1 MDLRQLRY
9 FQVLATQ
16 ENFGRAAEILRIAQ
30 PALSRQIRLLEEEL
44 GVTLFE
50 RHARGVNLTA
60 DASVLLERVTFLLRY
75 AEQTKLD
82 LASSSAIPRGP
93 VALGLPPGLS
103 PLLVPPLLR
112 RLRERYPEIYLKI
125 IETFQ
130 PVLHDRL
137 THGLVDLAIV
147 NGPISS
153 PDLEAIPLFSD
164 AICAIVP
171 FDETRI
177 GGQGVDL
184 RLLDRVPLILT
195 GVQKSGI
202 RLELETAAA
211 RANVTLWPVVEVESV
226 AVAKLLIRDGIGWTV
241 HFAAAVQDEVDA
253 HLLRAVPIIGL
264 RLHRY
269 VAWAVGRP
277 RSRAVRALAEL
288 LRELVR
294 ESVGAGIWPNTE
306 LALPRRASR
315 DASA

>member
-50 RHARGVNLTA
+50 RHARGANLTA
-60 DASVLLERVTFLLRY
+60 DASMLLERVTFLLRY

-93 VALGLPPGLS
+93 VALGLPPGVS
-103 PLLVPPLLR
+103 PLLVGALLR

-125 IETFQ
+125 IETART
-130 PVLHDRL
+130 HDRL

-153 PDLEAIPLFSD
+153 PDLEAIPLYSD

-177 GGQGVDL
+177 GGQRVDL
-184 RLLDRVPLILT
+184 RLLDGVPLILT

-211 RANVTLWPVVEVESV
+211 RANVTLCPVVEVESV
-226 AVAKLLIRDGIGWTV
+226 AVAKLLIRDGVGWTV

-306 LALPRRASR
+306 LALVAL
-315 DASA
+315 

>member
-9 FQVLATQ
+9 FQVLAAQ

-50 RHARGVNLTA
+50 RHARGANLTA
-60 DASVLLERVTFLLRY
+60 DASMLLERVTFLLRY

-93 VALGLPPGLS
+93 VALGLPPGVS
-103 PLLVPPLLR
+103 PLLVGALLR

-125 IETFQ
+125 IETART
-130 PVLHDRL
+130 HDRL

-153 PDLEAIPLFSD
+153 PDLEAIPLYSD

-177 GGQGVDL
+177 GGQRVDL
-184 RLLDRVPLILT
+184 RLLDGVPLILT

-211 RANVTLWPVVEVESV
+211 RANVTLCPVVEVESV
-226 AVAKLLIRDGIGWTV
+226 AVAKLLIRDGVGWTV

-306 LALPRRASR
+306 LTLPQRASR
-315 DASA
+315 DTSA